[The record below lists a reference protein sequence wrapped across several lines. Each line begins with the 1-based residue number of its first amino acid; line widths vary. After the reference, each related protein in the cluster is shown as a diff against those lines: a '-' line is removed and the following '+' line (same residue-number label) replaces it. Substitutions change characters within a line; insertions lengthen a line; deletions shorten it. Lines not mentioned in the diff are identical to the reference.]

1 VDGVPCFVV
10 EVTPL
15 EHADSDYSRFV
26 VYVEQ
31 EHYVPLRTRYWDD
44 RELEVKELTAE
55 HDGIREFDGV
65 FVPMR
70 TTMRNLQLDTYTSL
84 QIEDLDH
91 EPGLRTTDFDLRRL
105 EGR

>member
-1 VDGVPCFVV
+1 
-10 EVTPL
+10 
-15 EHADSDYSRFV
+15 
-26 VYVEQ
+26 
-31 EHYVPLRTRYWDD
+31 
-44 RELEVKELTAE
+44 
-55 HDGIREFDGV
+55 
-65 FVPMR
+65 MR